1 MTLPTPPR
9 LDARW
14 LHLAALLL
22 TLCALHRVADAQS
35 DARWPEPFPALE
47 GQEQRPED
55 AAVIVGVEDYVFV
68 ADVPGAVA
76 NANDWYV
83 YLRRVRG
90 VPRGNMVLLRNQEA
104 TREGLTDALKEAT
117 DRVGPGGTLWF
128 IFVGHGAPSEDG
140 SDGVLIGADAQQNP
154 RSLYARSLTRAEVLA
169 ALGQGPQQQTVVLL
183 DACFN
188 GRGADGSVLIPG
200 LQPLLPVAEKVEGQ
214 DSALILSAGGAD
226 QFAGPLPRLDRPA
239 FSYLMIGALRGWAD
253 ANGDQ
258 QVTAAEA
265 LDYARDTLRV
275 MVKDRQQDPQRVLGS
290 GSRVLSQGEMEA
302 GPDLDAIILAP
313 NQPNVLGGLG
323 ASVTV
328 NQAGAPPN
336 IAQAGLIRF
345 SIGPTLLGTGVF
357 SGHELIGGSVSL
369 GDQSAFVTPKLGNM
383 NETAQAWSGSLWF
396 AGVNEGFGFSTGLDF
411 LWSRDLE
418 STILI
423 YADDELDA
431 DEAAL
436 EASVRQGRD
445 YELQSVFMVGTQL
458 EPHYRLKFGSFAAAF
473 QTGVGFYLGSLSI
486 KGIKEEEN
494 STALNF
500 LEFDES
506 VFSFWLT
513 WPVRATVEYEVT
525 DNVGV
530 GLMYSFFI
538 YPSNIQQLQT
548 GVTLGF

>member
-1 MTLPTPPR
+1 
-9 LDARW
+9 
-14 LHLAALLL
+14 
-22 TLCALHRVADAQS
+22 
-35 DARWPEPFPALE
+35 
-47 GQEQRPED
+47 
-55 AAVIVGVEDYVFV
+55 
-68 ADVPGAVA
+68 
-76 NANDWYV
+76 
-83 YLRRVRG
+83 
-90 VPRGNMVLLRNQEA
+90 
-104 TREGLTDALKEAT
+104 
-117 DRVGPGGTLWF
+117 
-128 IFVGHGAPSEDG
+128 
-140 SDGVLIGADAQQNP
+140 
-154 RSLYARSLTRAEVLA
+154 
-169 ALGQGPQQQTVVLL
+169 
-183 DACFN
+183 
-188 GRGADGSVLIPG
+188 
-200 LQPLLPVAEKVEGQ
+200 
-214 DSALILSAGGAD
+214 
-226 QFAGPLPRLDRPA
+226 
-239 FSYLMIGALRGWAD
+239 
-253 ANGDQ
+253 
-258 QVTAAEA
+258 
-265 LDYARDTLRV
+265 
-275 MVKDRQQDPQRVLGS
+275 
-290 GSRVLSQGEMEA
+290 
-302 GPDLDAIILAP
+302 
-313 NQPNVLGGLG
+313 
-323 ASVTV
+323 
-328 NQAGAPPN
+328 
-336 IAQAGLIRF
+336 
-345 SIGPTLLGTGVF
+345 
-357 SGHELIGGSVSL
+357 
-369 GDQSAFVTPKLGNM
+369 M